1 MSKRNLEIF
10 IEVCD
15 SGSMTVAAGNMGM
28 TQPAVSAAVK
38 ELETQYD
45 AKLFERRGR
54 TIELTEAGRRLRQY
68 ASTILDQ
75 YQQAWNSLHE
85 TESTSVFCIGVSTSA
100 SEIFLPDLAG
110 TISKEIPGS
119 DIRYITG
126 SPEDVTEMLVRHE
139 ADFCIAD
146 LMAEGNELAYI
157 PLYKEEI
164 IAVASD
170 RYTTEDALSAAKLNN
185 ERLLLREKGCGSRDC
200 LEGAL
205 QRAGMHAEPFVEGN
219 SDLALIGLAESG
231 AGIAVLPKKLIARS
245 LKKKRLHQIR
255 IKGTEM
261 KRQYYLI
268 YRSDMHMGDAALKIK
283 KLITDCAG
291 QK

>member
-38 ELETQYD
+38 ELEMQYE

-68 ASTILDQ
+68 ANTILDQ
-75 YQQAWNSLHE
+75 YQQAWDSLHE
-85 TESTSVFCIGVSTSA
+85 TESTAIFRIAVSTSA
-100 SEIFLPDLAG
+100 SEIFLPALAG
-110 TISKEIPGS
+110 SISREMPGS
-119 DIRYITG
+119 DIRYVTG
-126 SPEDVTEMLVRHE
+126 TAEMVTDLLMNHE
-139 ADFCIAD
+139 ADFCVAD

-164 IAVASD
+164 IAAASD
-170 RYTTEDALSAAKLNN
+170 KYTTEDTISAARLNN

-205 QRAGMHAEPFVEGN
+205 QRAGTHAEPYVESC
-219 SDLALIGLAESG
+219 SDLALIRLAENG
-231 AGIAVLPKKLIARS
+231 AGIAVLPKKLVSRS
-245 LKKKRLHQIR
+245 LKKKRLHQVR

-268 YRSDMHMGDAALKIK
+268 YRSDMHMGDAAAKIK
-283 KLITDCAG
+283 KLITDCAD